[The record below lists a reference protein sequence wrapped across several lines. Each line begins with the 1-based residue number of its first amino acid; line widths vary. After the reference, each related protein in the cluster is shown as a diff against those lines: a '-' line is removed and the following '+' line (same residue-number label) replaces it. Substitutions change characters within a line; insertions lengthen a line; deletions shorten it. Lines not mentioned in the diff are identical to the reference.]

1 MLKAPPVR
9 DRNASAGSVARLALW
24 LGMVGF
30 GGGYAVL
37 EQIRAI
43 VVEKWRWL
51 TSDDYADVV
60 AIAQSLPGASGAN
73 VFTQLGLRFG
83 GLWGASAA
91 TALFILPSALLMVA
105 FGALYGHVRDLR
117 QIEAV
122 FAGMNP
128 AVVAIVVFT
137 AWQLAKSSS
146 KAWQVAV
153 AVTTTALVELQLLG
167 VFEVVLLGVVGGL
180 TTAVIRR
187 PAGETGRP
195 PTMGLL
201 PIIGLAALLPT
212 IALVFLRLG
221 LAMFGG
227 GLAMIPVLDH
237 EVVDRLGWLTPREFS
252 DAVTLGQ
259 ITPGP
264 VAITAT
270 FVGYRVAGASGAM
283 TATLAAFLP
292 AFVLNVIAG
301 RSVAAW
307 RRSPMVDSVF
317 LAVKPVVIGVILAAA
332 LSLGRNTLHEW
343 PDYLVATLSLVALA
357 WLRTSALLVLIAA
370 ATVRGLAS
378 LY

>member
-1 MLKAPPVR
+1 MR